1 MGAWWWMIKLLKAE
15 GIPYR
20 GIPEDEEFPGCMMR
34 NIMMR
39 IIRMKE
45 KRNKWG
51 RFFISSGF
59 GPRR

>member
-1 MGAWWWMIKLLKAE
+1 MIKLLKAE